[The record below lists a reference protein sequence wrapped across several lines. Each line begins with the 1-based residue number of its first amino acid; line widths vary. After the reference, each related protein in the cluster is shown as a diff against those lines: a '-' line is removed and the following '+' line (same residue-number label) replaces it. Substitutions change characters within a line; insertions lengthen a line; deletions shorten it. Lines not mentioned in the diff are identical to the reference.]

1 MATYHISVKFGGK
14 GQAANHADYIERKE
28 KYRDRQDLEYSAHG
42 NMPEWARDNPSH
54 FWQAADQFERANG
67 STYREL
73 EIALPRE
80 LTAEQRLELVQDF
93 VRQEAG
99 ERHAWSF
106 AIHNPKASIDGG
118 EQPHAHI
125 MMSQRVNDGI
135 ERTPEQYFRR
145 YNARYPDRGGAK
157 KDSGNLT
164 PTQQKEQ
171 LRELRKRWEV
181 KHNEHMRKHGFE
193 RGFIDCRTLK
203 EQGIER
209 RPEVHLGFEA
219 AGRLDDAQRHDI
231 MQKRSE
237 PDYYRHLEQAR
248 MVGHDIREWLDTPVI
263 ALYGIL
269 PSEIAKDDPKMMS
282 KIVTSLPAETVTN
295 VQVSTLPLDQ
305 ATVSVTK
312 RVTDVVKDTRQHIAV
327 VAGVPMSVPVVNAKP
342 TRTPGV
348 FHASFPGVPSLT
360 VSTVKGL
367 PVSTNLPRG
376 ITEDKGRTAVPAGF
390 TFGGGSHEA
399 VIRFPKES
407 GQKPIYV
414 SVTDVLTPAQ
424 VKQRQDEE
432 NRLQQEWN
440 DTHPVE
446 VAERNYEQARAEL
459 DQANK
464 DVARNQERQAKA
476 VQVYNSRKSEL
487 DAANKT
493 LADAKAEIKQFERFA
508 REPMAAGHRMW
519 QMAGLKAQRAQTD
532 VNNKKAAFDAAAKD
546 KSDADAALGAA
557 LERRKQKENKEKD
570 SKDKLDKESK
580 RNKPG
585 KATGK
590 GKPVGDKWLDDAGKD
605 SGALIPDR
613 IADKLRDKE
622 FKSFDD
628 FRKKF
633 WEEVSKD
640 PELSKQFK
648 DSNKTN
654 IQKGKAPFARKKDQ
668 VGGRERF
675 ELHHD
680 KPISQDGGVYDMDNI
695 RVTTPKRHID
705 IHRGK

>member
-1 MATYHISVKFGGK
+1 MSGGDGRGHNSGAHNTGGNINGGPTGLGGNGGASDGSGWSSENNPWGGGSGSGVHWGGGSGHGNGGGNSNSGGGSNSSVAAPMAFGFPALAAPGAGTLGISVSGEALSAAIADIFAALKGPFKF
-14 GQAANHADYIERKE
+14 
-28 KYRDRQDLEYSAHG
+28 SAWG
-42 NMPEWARDNPSH
+42 
-54 FWQAADQFERANG
+54 
-67 STYREL
+67 
-73 EIALPRE
+73 
-80 LTAEQRLELVQDF
+80 
-93 VRQEAG
+93 
-99 ERHAWSF
+99 
-106 AIHNPKASIDGG
+106 
-118 EQPHAHI
+118 
-125 MMSQRVNDGI
+125 
-135 ERTPEQYFRR
+135 
-145 YNARYPDRGGAK
+145 
-157 KDSGNLT
+157 
-164 PTQQKEQ
+164 
-171 LRELRKRWEV
+171 
-181 KHNEHMRKHGFE
+181 
-193 RGFIDCRTLK
+193 
-203 EQGIER
+203 
-209 RPEVHLGFEA
+209 
-219 AGRLDDAQRHDI
+219 
-231 MQKRSE
+231 
-237 PDYYRHLEQAR
+237 
-248 MVGHDIREWLDTPVI
+248 I

-269 PSEIAKDDPKMMS
+269 PSEIAKDDPNMMS

-367 PVSTNLPRG
+367 PVSTTLPRG

-407 GQKPIYV
+407 GQKPVYV

-432 NRLQQEWN
+432 KRLQQEWN
-440 DTHPVE
+440 DAHPVE

-459 DQANK
+459 NQANK

-532 VNNKKAAFDAAAKD
+532 VNNKKAAFDAAAKE
-546 KSDADAALGAA
+546 KSDADVALSSA

-570 SKDKLDKESK
+570 AKAKLDKESK
-580 RNKPG
+580 RNKPV

-590 GKPVGDKWLDDAGKD
+590 GKPVNNKWLNNAGKD
-605 SGALIPDR
+605 LGSPVPDR
-613 IADKLRDKE
+613 IANKLRDKE

-640 PELSKQFK
+640 PELSKQFSRNNNDRMK
-648 DSNKTN
+648 V
-654 IQKGKAPFARKKDQ
+654 GKAPKTRTQDVSGK
-668 VGGRERF
+668 RTSF
-675 ELHHD
+675 ELHHE
-680 KPISQDGGVYDMDNI
+680 KPISQNGGVYDMDNI
-695 RVTTPKRHID
+695 SVVTPKRHID

>member
-1 MATYHISVKFGGK
+1 MSGGD
-14 GQAANHADYIERKE
+14 G
-28 KYRDRQDLEYSAHG
+28 RDHNSGAHNTGGNINGGPTGLGGNGGASDGSGWSSENNPWGGGSGSGVHWGGGSGHG
-42 NMPEWARDNPSH
+42 NGGGNGNSGGGSNSSV
-54 FWQAADQFERANG
+54 AAVAFGFPALAAPG
-67 STYREL
+67 AGTL
-73 EIALPRE
+73 GIA
-80 LTAEQRLELVQDF
+80 VSG
-93 VRQEAG
+93 EALSAAIADIFAALKG
-99 ERHAWSF
+99 PFKFSAW
-106 AIHNPKASIDGG
+106 G
-118 EQPHAHI
+118 
-125 MMSQRVNDGI
+125 
-135 ERTPEQYFRR
+135 
-145 YNARYPDRGGAK
+145 
-157 KDSGNLT
+157 
-164 PTQQKEQ
+164 
-171 LRELRKRWEV
+171 
-181 KHNEHMRKHGFE
+181 
-193 RGFIDCRTLK
+193 
-203 EQGIER
+203 
-209 RPEVHLGFEA
+209 
-219 AGRLDDAQRHDI
+219 
-231 MQKRSE
+231 
-237 PDYYRHLEQAR
+237 
-248 MVGHDIREWLDTPVI
+248 I

-493 LADAKAEIKQFERFA
+493 LAAAKAEIKQFERFA

-532 VNNKKAAFDAAAKD
+532 VNNKKAAFDAAAKE
-546 KSDADAALGAA
+546 KSAADAALSSAM
-557 LERRKQKENKEKD
+557 ESRKKKEDKKRSAENKLNEEK
-570 SKDKLDKESK
+570 
-580 RNKPG
+580 NKPRKG
-585 KATGK
+585 VKDYGHDYHPAPKTEEIKGLGELKKAPKKTPKQGGGGRRDRWIGDKGRKIYEWDSQHGELEGYRASDGEHIGAFDPKTGK
-590 GKPVGDKWLDDAGKD
+590 QIKG
-605 SGALIPDR
+605 PDPKGR
-613 IADKLRDKE
+613 NI
-622 FKSFDD
+622 
-628 FRKKF
+628 KKY
-633 WEEVSKD
+633 
-640 PELSKQFK
+640 L
-648 DSNKTN
+648 
-654 IQKGKAPFARKKDQ
+654 
-668 VGGRERF
+668 
-675 ELHHD
+675 
-680 KPISQDGGVYDMDNI
+680 
-695 RVTTPKRHID
+695 
-705 IHRGK
+705 

>member
-1 MATYHISVKFGGK
+1 MSGGDGRGHNSGAHNTGGNINGGPTGLGGNGGASDGSGWSSENNPWGGGSGSGVHWGGGSGHGNGGGNSNSGGGSNSSVAAPMAFGFPALAAPGAGTLGISVSGEALSAAIADIFSALKGPFKF
-14 GQAANHADYIERKE
+14 
-28 KYRDRQDLEYSAHG
+28 SAWG
-42 NMPEWARDNPSH
+42 
-54 FWQAADQFERANG
+54 
-67 STYREL
+67 
-73 EIALPRE
+73 
-80 LTAEQRLELVQDF
+80 
-93 VRQEAG
+93 
-99 ERHAWSF
+99 
-106 AIHNPKASIDGG
+106 
-118 EQPHAHI
+118 
-125 MMSQRVNDGI
+125 
-135 ERTPEQYFRR
+135 
-145 YNARYPDRGGAK
+145 
-157 KDSGNLT
+157 
-164 PTQQKEQ
+164 
-171 LRELRKRWEV
+171 
-181 KHNEHMRKHGFE
+181 
-193 RGFIDCRTLK
+193 
-203 EQGIER
+203 
-209 RPEVHLGFEA
+209 
-219 AGRLDDAQRHDI
+219 
-231 MQKRSE
+231 
-237 PDYYRHLEQAR
+237 
-248 MVGHDIREWLDTPVI
+248 I

-367 PVSTNLPRG
+367 PVSTALPRG
-376 ITEDKGRTAVPAGF
+376 ITQDKGRTAVPAGF

-407 GQKPIYV
+407 GQKPVYV

-432 NRLQQEWN
+432 KRLQQEWN
-440 DTHPVE
+440 DAHPVE

-459 DQANK
+459 NQANK

-519 QMAGLKAQRAQTD
+519 QMAGLKAQRAQTN
-532 VNNKKAAFDAAAKD
+532 VNNKKAAFDAAAKE
-546 KSDADAALGAA
+546 KSDADVALSSA

-570 SKDKLDKESK
+570 AKAKLDKESK

-585 KATGK
+585 RAIGK
-590 GKPVGDKWLDDAGKD
+590 GKPVNNKWLNNAGKD
-605 SGALIPDR
+605 LGSPVPDR
-613 IADKLRDKE
+613 IANKLRDKE

-640 PELSKQFK
+640 PELSKQFSRNNNDRMK
-648 DSNKTN
+648 V
-654 IQKGKAPFARKKDQ
+654 GKAPKTRTQDVSGK
-668 VGGRERF
+668 RTSF
-675 ELHHD
+675 ELHHE
-680 KPISQDGGVYDMDNI
+680 KPISQNGGVYDMDNI
-695 RVTTPKRHID
+695 SVVTPKRHID

>member
-1 MATYHISVKFGGK
+1 MSGGD
-14 GQAANHADYIERKE
+14 G
-28 KYRDRQDLEYSAHG
+28 RDHNSGAHNTGGNINGGPTGLGGNGGASDGSGWSSENNPWGGGSGSGVHWGGGSGHG
-42 NMPEWARDNPSH
+42 NGGGNGNSGGGSNSSV
-54 FWQAADQFERANG
+54 AAVAFGFPALAAPG
-67 STYREL
+67 AGTL
-73 EIALPRE
+73 GIA
-80 LTAEQRLELVQDF
+80 VSG
-93 VRQEAG
+93 EALSAAIADIFAALKG
-99 ERHAWSF
+99 PFKFSAW
-106 AIHNPKASIDGG
+106 G
-118 EQPHAHI
+118 
-125 MMSQRVNDGI
+125 
-135 ERTPEQYFRR
+135 
-145 YNARYPDRGGAK
+145 
-157 KDSGNLT
+157 
-164 PTQQKEQ
+164 
-171 LRELRKRWEV
+171 
-181 KHNEHMRKHGFE
+181 
-193 RGFIDCRTLK
+193 
-203 EQGIER
+203 
-209 RPEVHLGFEA
+209 
-219 AGRLDDAQRHDI
+219 
-231 MQKRSE
+231 
-237 PDYYRHLEQAR
+237 
-248 MVGHDIREWLDTPVI
+248 I

-493 LADAKAEIKQFERFA
+493 LADATAEIKQFERFA

-532 VNNKKAAFDAAAKD
+532 VNNKKAAFDAAAKE
-546 KSDADAALGAA
+546 KSAADAALSSAMESRKKKEDKKRSA
-557 LERRKQKENKEKD
+557 ENKLNEEKNKRRKGTKDYGHDYHPAPKTEDIKGLGELKEGRPKTPKQGGGGKRARWYGDKGRKIYEWD
-570 SKDKLDKESK
+570 SQHGELEGYRASDGQHLGSFDPK
-580 RNKPG
+580 
-585 KATGK
+585 TGK
-590 GKPVGDKWLDDAGKD
+590 QLKG
-605 SGALIPDR
+605 PD
-613 IADKLRDKE
+613 
-622 FKSFDD
+622 
-628 FRKKF
+628 
-633 WEEVSKD
+633 
-640 PELSKQFK
+640 
-648 DSNKTN
+648 
-654 IQKGKAPFARKKDQ
+654 
-668 VGGRERF
+668 
-675 ELHHD
+675 
-680 KPISQDGGVYDMDNI
+680 
-695 RVTTPKRHID
+695 PKRSI
-705 IHRGK
+705 KKYL

>member
-1 MATYHISVKFGGK
+1 MSGGDGRGHNSGAHNTGGNINGGPTGLGGNGGASDGSGWSSENNPWGGGSGSGVHWGGGSGHGNGGGNSNSGGGSNSSVAAPMAFGFPALAAPGAGTLGISVSGEALSAAIADIFAALKGPFKF
-14 GQAANHADYIERKE
+14 
-28 KYRDRQDLEYSAHG
+28 SAWG
-42 NMPEWARDNPSH
+42 
-54 FWQAADQFERANG
+54 
-67 STYREL
+67 
-73 EIALPRE
+73 
-80 LTAEQRLELVQDF
+80 
-93 VRQEAG
+93 
-99 ERHAWSF
+99 
-106 AIHNPKASIDGG
+106 
-118 EQPHAHI
+118 
-125 MMSQRVNDGI
+125 
-135 ERTPEQYFRR
+135 
-145 YNARYPDRGGAK
+145 
-157 KDSGNLT
+157 
-164 PTQQKEQ
+164 
-171 LRELRKRWEV
+171 
-181 KHNEHMRKHGFE
+181 
-193 RGFIDCRTLK
+193 
-203 EQGIER
+203 
-209 RPEVHLGFEA
+209 
-219 AGRLDDAQRHDI
+219 
-231 MQKRSE
+231 
-237 PDYYRHLEQAR
+237 
-248 MVGHDIREWLDTPVI
+248 I

-269 PSEIAKDDPKMMS
+269 PSEIAKDDPNMMS

-367 PVSTNLPRG
+367 PVSTTLPRG

-407 GQKPIYV
+407 GQKPVYV

-432 NRLQQEWN
+432 KRLQQEWN
-440 DTHPVE
+440 DAHPVE

-459 DQANK
+459 NQANK

-532 VNNKKAAFDAAAKD
+532 VNNKKAAFDAAAKE
-546 KSDADAALGAA
+546 KSDADVALSSA

-570 SKDKLDKESK
+570 AKAKLDKESK
-580 RNKPG
+580 RNNPG

-590 GKPVGDKWLDDAGKD
+590 GKPVNNKWLNNAGKD
-605 SGALIPDR
+605 LGSPVPDR
-613 IADKLRDKE
+613 IANKLRDKE

-640 PELSKQFK
+640 PELSKQFSRNNNDRMK
-648 DSNKTN
+648 V
-654 IQKGKAPFARKKDQ
+654 GKAPKTRTQDVSGK
-668 VGGRERF
+668 RTSF
-675 ELHHD
+675 ELHHE
-680 KPISQDGGVYDMDNI
+680 KPISQNGGVYDMDNI
-695 RVTTPKRHID
+695 SVVTPKRHID

>member
-1 MATYHISVKFGGK
+1 MSGGDGRGHNSGAHNTGGNINGGPTGLGGNGGASDGSGWSSENNPWGGGSGSGVHWGGGSGHGNGGGNSNSGGGSNSSVAAPMAFGFPALAAPGAGTLGISVSGEALSAAIADIFAALKGPFKF
-14 GQAANHADYIERKE
+14 
-28 KYRDRQDLEYSAHG
+28 SAWG
-42 NMPEWARDNPSH
+42 
-54 FWQAADQFERANG
+54 
-67 STYREL
+67 
-73 EIALPRE
+73 
-80 LTAEQRLELVQDF
+80 
-93 VRQEAG
+93 
-99 ERHAWSF
+99 
-106 AIHNPKASIDGG
+106 
-118 EQPHAHI
+118 
-125 MMSQRVNDGI
+125 
-135 ERTPEQYFRR
+135 
-145 YNARYPDRGGAK
+145 
-157 KDSGNLT
+157 
-164 PTQQKEQ
+164 
-171 LRELRKRWEV
+171 
-181 KHNEHMRKHGFE
+181 
-193 RGFIDCRTLK
+193 
-203 EQGIER
+203 
-209 RPEVHLGFEA
+209 
-219 AGRLDDAQRHDI
+219 
-231 MQKRSE
+231 
-237 PDYYRHLEQAR
+237 
-248 MVGHDIREWLDTPVI
+248 I

-269 PSEIAKDDPKMMS
+269 PSEIAKDDPNMMS

-367 PVSTNLPRG
+367 PVSTTLPRG

-407 GQKPIYV
+407 GQKPVYV

-432 NRLQQEWN
+432 KRLQQEWN
-440 DTHPVE
+440 DAHPVE

-459 DQANK
+459 NQANK

-532 VNNKKAAFDAAAKD
+532 VNNKKAAFDAAAKE
-546 KSDADAALGAA
+546 KSDADVALSSA

-570 SKDKLDKESK
+570 AKAKLDKESK
-580 RNKPG
+580 RNNPG

-590 GKPVGDKWLDDAGKD
+590 GKPVNNKWLNNAGKD
-605 SGALIPDR
+605 LGSPVPDR
-613 IADKLRDKE
+613 IANKLRDKE

-640 PELSKQFK
+640 HELSKQFSRNNNDRMK
-648 DSNKTN
+648 V
-654 IQKGKAPFARKKDQ
+654 GKAPKTRTQDVSGK
-668 VGGRERF
+668 RTSF
-675 ELHHD
+675 ELHHE
-680 KPISQDGGVYDMDNI
+680 KPISQNGGVYDMDNI
-695 RVTTPKRHID
+695 SVVTPKRHID

>member
-1 MATYHISVKFGGK
+1 GGNGGASDGSGWSSENNPWGGGSGSGVHWGGGSGHGNGGGNSNSGGGSNSSVAAPMAFGFPALAAPGAGTLGISVSGEALSAAIADIFAALKGPFKF
-14 GQAANHADYIERKE
+14 
-28 KYRDRQDLEYSAHG
+28 SAWG
-42 NMPEWARDNPSH
+42 
-54 FWQAADQFERANG
+54 
-67 STYREL
+67 
-73 EIALPRE
+73 
-80 LTAEQRLELVQDF
+80 
-93 VRQEAG
+93 
-99 ERHAWSF
+99 
-106 AIHNPKASIDGG
+106 
-118 EQPHAHI
+118 
-125 MMSQRVNDGI
+125 
-135 ERTPEQYFRR
+135 
-145 YNARYPDRGGAK
+145 
-157 KDSGNLT
+157 
-164 PTQQKEQ
+164 
-171 LRELRKRWEV
+171 
-181 KHNEHMRKHGFE
+181 
-193 RGFIDCRTLK
+193 
-203 EQGIER
+203 
-209 RPEVHLGFEA
+209 
-219 AGRLDDAQRHDI
+219 
-231 MQKRSE
+231 
-237 PDYYRHLEQAR
+237 
-248 MVGHDIREWLDTPVI
+248 I

-269 PSEIAKDDPKMMS
+269 PSEIAKDDPNMMS

-367 PVSTNLPRG
+367 PVSTTLPRG

-407 GQKPIYV
+407 GQKPVYV
-414 SVTDVLTPAQ
+414 LVTDVLTPAQ

-432 NRLQQEWN
+432 KRLQQEWN
-440 DTHPVE
+440 DAHPVE

-459 DQANK
+459 NQANK

-532 VNNKKAAFDAAAKD
+532 VNNKKAAFDAAAKE
-546 KSDADAALGAA
+546 KSDADVALSSA

-570 SKDKLDKESK
+570 AKAKLDKESK

-590 GKPVGDKWLDDAGKD
+590 GKPVNNKWLNNAGKD
-605 SGALIPDR
+605 LGSPVPDR
-613 IADKLRDKE
+613 IANKLRDKE

-640 PELSKQFK
+640 PELSKQFSRNNNDRMK
-648 DSNKTN
+648 V
-654 IQKGKAPFARKKDQ
+654 GKAPKTRTQDVSGK
-668 VGGRERF
+668 RTSF
-675 ELHHD
+675 ELHHE
-680 KPISQDGGVYDMDNI
+680 KPISQNGGVYDMDNI
-695 RVTTPKRHID
+695 SVVTPKRHID

>member
-1 MATYHISVKFGGK
+1 MSGGDGRGHNSGAHNTGGNINGGPTGLGGNGGASDGSGWSSENNPWGGGSGSGVHWGGGSGHGNGGGNSNSGGGSNSSVAAPMAFGFPALAAPGAGTLGISVSGEALSAAIADIFAALKGPFKF
-14 GQAANHADYIERKE
+14 
-28 KYRDRQDLEYSAHG
+28 SAWG
-42 NMPEWARDNPSH
+42 
-54 FWQAADQFERANG
+54 
-67 STYREL
+67 
-73 EIALPRE
+73 
-80 LTAEQRLELVQDF
+80 
-93 VRQEAG
+93 
-99 ERHAWSF
+99 
-106 AIHNPKASIDGG
+106 
-118 EQPHAHI
+118 
-125 MMSQRVNDGI
+125 
-135 ERTPEQYFRR
+135 
-145 YNARYPDRGGAK
+145 
-157 KDSGNLT
+157 
-164 PTQQKEQ
+164 
-171 LRELRKRWEV
+171 
-181 KHNEHMRKHGFE
+181 
-193 RGFIDCRTLK
+193 
-203 EQGIER
+203 
-209 RPEVHLGFEA
+209 
-219 AGRLDDAQRHDI
+219 
-231 MQKRSE
+231 
-237 PDYYRHLEQAR
+237 
-248 MVGHDIREWLDTPVI
+248 I

-269 PSEIAKDDPKMMS
+269 PSEIAKDDPNMMS

-367 PVSTNLPRG
+367 PVSTTLPRG

-407 GQKPIYV
+407 GQKPVYV

-432 NRLQQEWN
+432 KRLQQEWN
-440 DTHPVE
+440 DAHPVE

-459 DQANK
+459 NQANK

-532 VNNKKAAFDAAAKD
+532 VNNKKAAFDAAAKE
-546 KSDADAALGAA
+546 KSDADVALSSA

-570 SKDKLDKESK
+570 AKAKLDKESK

-590 GKPVGDKWLDDAGKD
+590 GKPVNNKWLNNAGKD
-605 SGALIPDR
+605 LGSPVPDR
-613 IADKLRDKE
+613 IANKLRDKE

-640 PELSKQFK
+640 PELSKQFSRNNNDRMK
-648 DSNKTN
+648 V
-654 IQKGKAPFARKKDQ
+654 GKAPKTRTQDVSGK
-668 VGGRERF
+668 RTSF
-675 ELHHD
+675 ELHHE
-680 KPISQDGGVYDMDNI
+680 KPISQNGGIYDMDNI
-695 RVTTPKRHID
+695 SVVTPKRHID

>member
-1 MATYHISVKFGGK
+1 MSGGDGRGHNSGAHNTGGNINGGPTGLGGNGGASDGSGWSSENNPWGGGSGSGVHWGGGSGHGNGGGNSNSGGGSNSSVAAPMAFGFPALAAPGAGTLGISVSGEALSAAIADIFAALKGPFKF
-14 GQAANHADYIERKE
+14 
-28 KYRDRQDLEYSAHG
+28 SAWG
-42 NMPEWARDNPSH
+42 
-54 FWQAADQFERANG
+54 
-67 STYREL
+67 
-73 EIALPRE
+73 
-80 LTAEQRLELVQDF
+80 
-93 VRQEAG
+93 
-99 ERHAWSF
+99 
-106 AIHNPKASIDGG
+106 
-118 EQPHAHI
+118 
-125 MMSQRVNDGI
+125 
-135 ERTPEQYFRR
+135 
-145 YNARYPDRGGAK
+145 
-157 KDSGNLT
+157 
-164 PTQQKEQ
+164 
-171 LRELRKRWEV
+171 
-181 KHNEHMRKHGFE
+181 
-193 RGFIDCRTLK
+193 
-203 EQGIER
+203 
-209 RPEVHLGFEA
+209 
-219 AGRLDDAQRHDI
+219 
-231 MQKRSE
+231 
-237 PDYYRHLEQAR
+237 
-248 MVGHDIREWLDTPVI
+248 I

-269 PSEIAKDDPKMMS
+269 PSEIAKDDPNMMS

-367 PVSTNLPRG
+367 PVSTTLPRG

-407 GQKPIYV
+407 GQKPVYV

-432 NRLQQEWN
+432 KRLQQEWN
-440 DTHPVE
+440 DAHPVE

-459 DQANK
+459 NQANK

-532 VNNKKAAFDAAAKD
+532 VNNKKAAFDAAAKE
-546 KSDADAALGAA
+546 KSDADVALSTA

-570 SKDKLDKESK
+570 AKAKLDKESK

-590 GKPVGDKWLDDAGKD
+590 GKPVNNKWLNNAGKD
-605 SGALIPDR
+605 LGSPVPDR
-613 IADKLRDKE
+613 IANKLRDKE

-640 PELSKQFK
+640 PELSKQFSRNNNDRMK
-648 DSNKTN
+648 V
-654 IQKGKAPFARKKDQ
+654 GKAPKTRTQDVSGK
-668 VGGRERF
+668 RTSF
-675 ELHHD
+675 ELHHE
-680 KPISQDGGVYDMDNI
+680 KPISQNGGVYDMDNI
-695 RVTTPKRHID
+695 SVVTPKRHID

>member
-1 MATYHISVKFGGK
+1 MSGGDGRGHNSGAHNTGGNINGGPTGLGGNGGASDGSGWSSENNPWGGGSGSGVHWGGGSGHGNGGGNSNSGGGSNSSVAAPMAFGFPALAAPGAGTLGISVSGEALSAAIADIFAALKGPFKF
-14 GQAANHADYIERKE
+14 
-28 KYRDRQDLEYSAHG
+28 SAWG
-42 NMPEWARDNPSH
+42 
-54 FWQAADQFERANG
+54 
-67 STYREL
+67 
-73 EIALPRE
+73 
-80 LTAEQRLELVQDF
+80 
-93 VRQEAG
+93 
-99 ERHAWSF
+99 
-106 AIHNPKASIDGG
+106 
-118 EQPHAHI
+118 
-125 MMSQRVNDGI
+125 
-135 ERTPEQYFRR
+135 
-145 YNARYPDRGGAK
+145 
-157 KDSGNLT
+157 
-164 PTQQKEQ
+164 
-171 LRELRKRWEV
+171 
-181 KHNEHMRKHGFE
+181 
-193 RGFIDCRTLK
+193 
-203 EQGIER
+203 
-209 RPEVHLGFEA
+209 
-219 AGRLDDAQRHDI
+219 
-231 MQKRSE
+231 
-237 PDYYRHLEQAR
+237 
-248 MVGHDIREWLDTPVI
+248 I

-269 PSEIAKDDPKMMS
+269 PSEIAKDDPNMMS

-367 PVSTNLPRG
+367 PVSTTLPRG

-407 GQKPIYV
+407 GQKPVYV

-432 NRLQQEWN
+432 KRLQQEWN
-440 DTHPVE
+440 DAHPVE

-459 DQANK
+459 NQANK

-532 VNNKKAAFDAAAKD
+532 VNNKKAAFDAAAKE
-546 KSDADAALGAA
+546 KSDADVALSSA

-570 SKDKLDKESK
+570 AKAKLYKESK

-590 GKPVGDKWLDDAGKD
+590 GKPVNNKWLNNAGKD
-605 SGALIPDR
+605 LGSPVPDR
-613 IADKLRDKE
+613 IANKLRDKE

-640 PELSKQFK
+640 PELSKQFSRNNNDRMK
-648 DSNKTN
+648 V
-654 IQKGKAPFARKKDQ
+654 GKAPKTRTQDVSGK
-668 VGGRERF
+668 RTSF
-675 ELHHD
+675 ELHHE
-680 KPISQDGGVYDMDNI
+680 KPISQNGGVYDMDNI
-695 RVTTPKRHID
+695 SVVTPKRHID

>member
-1 MATYHISVKFGGK
+1 MSGGDGRGHNSGAHNTGGNINGGPTGLGGNGGASDGSGWSSENNPWGGGSGSGVHWGGGSGHGNGGGNSNSGGGSNSSVAAPMAFGFPALAAPGAGTLGISVSGEALSAAIADIFAALKGPFKF
-14 GQAANHADYIERKE
+14 
-28 KYRDRQDLEYSAHG
+28 SAWG
-42 NMPEWARDNPSH
+42 
-54 FWQAADQFERANG
+54 
-67 STYREL
+67 
-73 EIALPRE
+73 
-80 LTAEQRLELVQDF
+80 
-93 VRQEAG
+93 
-99 ERHAWSF
+99 
-106 AIHNPKASIDGG
+106 
-118 EQPHAHI
+118 
-125 MMSQRVNDGI
+125 
-135 ERTPEQYFRR
+135 
-145 YNARYPDRGGAK
+145 
-157 KDSGNLT
+157 
-164 PTQQKEQ
+164 
-171 LRELRKRWEV
+171 
-181 KHNEHMRKHGFE
+181 
-193 RGFIDCRTLK
+193 
-203 EQGIER
+203 
-209 RPEVHLGFEA
+209 
-219 AGRLDDAQRHDI
+219 
-231 MQKRSE
+231 
-237 PDYYRHLEQAR
+237 
-248 MVGHDIREWLDTPVI
+248 I

-269 PSEIAKDDPKMMS
+269 PSEIAKDDPNMMS

-327 VAGVPMSVPVVNAKP
+327 VACVPMSVPVVNAKP

-367 PVSTNLPRG
+367 PVSTTLPRG

-407 GQKPIYV
+407 GQKPVYV

-432 NRLQQEWN
+432 KRLQQEWN
-440 DTHPVE
+440 DAHPVE

-459 DQANK
+459 NQANK

-532 VNNKKAAFDAAAKD
+532 VNNKKAAFDAAAKE
-546 KSDADAALGAA
+546 KSDADVALSSA

-570 SKDKLDKESK
+570 AKAKLDKESK

-590 GKPVGDKWLDDAGKD
+590 GKPVNNKWLNNAGKD
-605 SGALIPDR
+605 LGSPVPDR
-613 IADKLRDKE
+613 IANKLRDKE

-640 PELSKQFK
+640 PELSKQFSRNNNDRMK
-648 DSNKTN
+648 V
-654 IQKGKAPFARKKDQ
+654 GKAPKTRTQDVSGK
-668 VGGRERF
+668 RTSF
-675 ELHHD
+675 ELHHE
-680 KPISQDGGVYDMDNI
+680 KPISQNGGVYDMDNI
-695 RVTTPKRHID
+695 SVVTPKRHID

>member
-1 MATYHISVKFGGK
+1 MSGGDGRGHNSGAHNTGGNINGGPTGLGGNGGASDGSGWSSENNPWGGGSGSGVHWGGGSGHGNGGGNSNSGGGSNSSVAAPMAFGFPALAAPGAGTLGISVSGEALSAAIADIFAALKGPFKF
-14 GQAANHADYIERKE
+14 
-28 KYRDRQDLEYSAHG
+28 SAWG
-42 NMPEWARDNPSH
+42 
-54 FWQAADQFERANG
+54 
-67 STYREL
+67 
-73 EIALPRE
+73 
-80 LTAEQRLELVQDF
+80 
-93 VRQEAG
+93 
-99 ERHAWSF
+99 
-106 AIHNPKASIDGG
+106 
-118 EQPHAHI
+118 
-125 MMSQRVNDGI
+125 
-135 ERTPEQYFRR
+135 
-145 YNARYPDRGGAK
+145 
-157 KDSGNLT
+157 
-164 PTQQKEQ
+164 
-171 LRELRKRWEV
+171 
-181 KHNEHMRKHGFE
+181 
-193 RGFIDCRTLK
+193 
-203 EQGIER
+203 
-209 RPEVHLGFEA
+209 
-219 AGRLDDAQRHDI
+219 
-231 MQKRSE
+231 
-237 PDYYRHLEQAR
+237 
-248 MVGHDIREWLDTPVI
+248 I

-269 PSEIAKDDPKMMS
+269 PSEIAKDDPNMMS

-367 PVSTNLPRG
+367 PVSTTLPRG

-407 GQKPIYV
+407 GQKPVYV

-432 NRLQQEWN
+432 KRLQQEWN
-440 DTHPVE
+440 DAHPVE

-459 DQANK
+459 NQANK

-532 VNNKKAAFDAAAKD
+532 VNNKKAAFDAAAKE
-546 KSDADAALGAA
+546 KSDADVALSSA

-570 SKDKLDKESK
+570 AKAKLDKESK

-590 GKPVGDKWLDDAGKD
+590 GKPVNNKWLNNAGKD
-605 SGALIPDR
+605 LGSPVPDR
-613 IADKLRDKE
+613 IANKLRDKE

-640 PELSKQFK
+640 PELSKQFSRNNNDRMK
-648 DSNKTN
+648 V
-654 IQKGKAPFARKKDQ
+654 GKAPKTRTQDVSGK
-668 VGGRERF
+668 RTSF
-675 ELHHD
+675 ELHHE
-680 KPISQDGGVYDMDNI
+680 KPISQNGGVYDMDNI
-695 RVTTPKRHID
+695 SVVTPKRHID

>member
-1 MATYHISVKFGGK
+1 MSGGDGRGHNSGAHNTGGNINGGPTGLGGNGGASDGSGWSSENNPWGGGSGSGVHWGGGSGHGNGGGNSNSGGGSNSSVAAPMAFGFPALAAPGAGTLGISVSGEALSAAIADIFAALKGPFKF
-14 GQAANHADYIERKE
+14 
-28 KYRDRQDLEYSAHG
+28 SAWG
-42 NMPEWARDNPSH
+42 
-54 FWQAADQFERANG
+54 
-67 STYREL
+67 
-73 EIALPRE
+73 
-80 LTAEQRLELVQDF
+80 
-93 VRQEAG
+93 
-99 ERHAWSF
+99 
-106 AIHNPKASIDGG
+106 
-118 EQPHAHI
+118 
-125 MMSQRVNDGI
+125 
-135 ERTPEQYFRR
+135 
-145 YNARYPDRGGAK
+145 
-157 KDSGNLT
+157 
-164 PTQQKEQ
+164 
-171 LRELRKRWEV
+171 
-181 KHNEHMRKHGFE
+181 
-193 RGFIDCRTLK
+193 
-203 EQGIER
+203 
-209 RPEVHLGFEA
+209 
-219 AGRLDDAQRHDI
+219 
-231 MQKRSE
+231 
-237 PDYYRHLEQAR
+237 
-248 MVGHDIREWLDTPVI
+248 I

-269 PSEIAKDDPKMMS
+269 PSEIAKDDPNMMS

-367 PVSTNLPRG
+367 PVSTTLPRG

-407 GQKPIYV
+407 GQKPVYV

-432 NRLQQEWN
+432 KRLQQEWN
-440 DTHPVE
+440 DAHPVE

-459 DQANK
+459 NQANK
-464 DVARNQERQAKA
+464 DVARNQKRQAKA

-532 VNNKKAAFDAAAKD
+532 VNNKKAAFDAAAKE
-546 KSDADAALGAA
+546 KSDADVALSSA

-570 SKDKLDKESK
+570 AKAKLDKESK

-590 GKPVGDKWLDDAGKD
+590 GKPVNNKWLNNAGKD
-605 SGALIPDR
+605 LGSPVPDR
-613 IADKLRDKE
+613 IANKLRDKE

-640 PELSKQFK
+640 PELSKQFSRNNNDRMK
-648 DSNKTN
+648 V
-654 IQKGKAPFARKKDQ
+654 GKAPKTRTQDVSGK
-668 VGGRERF
+668 RTSF
-675 ELHHD
+675 ELHHE
-680 KPISQDGGVYDMDNI
+680 KPISQNGGVYDMDNI
-695 RVTTPKRHID
+695 SVVTPKRHID

>member
-1 MATYHISVKFGGK
+1 MSGGDGRDHNSGAHNTGGNINGGPTGLGGNGGASDGSGWSSENNPWGGGSGSGVHWGGGSGNGNSSGGGSNSSVAAPVAFGFPALAAPGAGTLGISVSGEALSAAIADIFAALKGPFKF
-14 GQAANHADYIERKE
+14 
-28 KYRDRQDLEYSAHG
+28 SAWG
-42 NMPEWARDNPSH
+42 
-54 FWQAADQFERANG
+54 
-67 STYREL
+67 
-73 EIALPRE
+73 
-80 LTAEQRLELVQDF
+80 
-93 VRQEAG
+93 
-99 ERHAWSF
+99 
-106 AIHNPKASIDGG
+106 
-118 EQPHAHI
+118 
-125 MMSQRVNDGI
+125 
-135 ERTPEQYFRR
+135 
-145 YNARYPDRGGAK
+145 
-157 KDSGNLT
+157 
-164 PTQQKEQ
+164 
-171 LRELRKRWEV
+171 
-181 KHNEHMRKHGFE
+181 
-193 RGFIDCRTLK
+193 
-203 EQGIER
+203 
-209 RPEVHLGFEA
+209 
-219 AGRLDDAQRHDI
+219 
-231 MQKRSE
+231 
-237 PDYYRHLEQAR
+237 
-248 MVGHDIREWLDTPVI
+248 I

-269 PSEIAKDDPKMMS
+269 PSEIAKDDPNMMS

-360 VSTVKGL
+360 LSTVKGL
-367 PVSTNLPRG
+367 PASTTLPRG

-407 GQKPIYV
+407 GQKPVYV

-432 NRLQQEWN
+432 KRLQQEWN
-440 DTHPVE
+440 DAHPVE

-459 DQANK
+459 NQANK

-532 VNNKKAAFDAAAKD
+532 VNNKKAAFDAAAKE
-546 KSDADAALGAA
+546 KSYADAALRSA
-557 LERRKQKENKEKD
+557 LERRKQKENKERDAKN
-570 SKDKLDKESK
+570 KLDKESK

-590 GKPVGDKWLDDAGKD
+590 GKPVNDKWLNKAGKD
-605 SGALIPDR
+605 LGSPVPDR
-613 IADKLRDKE
+613 IANKLRDKE

-640 PELSKQFK
+640 SELSKQF
-648 DSNKTN
+648 SRGNKARMN
-654 IQKGKAPFARKKDQ
+654 VGKAPKTRTQDVAGKRTS
-668 VGGRERF
+668 F
-675 ELHHD
+675 ELHHK
-680 KPISQDGGVYDMDNI
+680 KPISQNGGVYDMDNI
-695 RVTTPKRHID
+695 SVVTPKRHID